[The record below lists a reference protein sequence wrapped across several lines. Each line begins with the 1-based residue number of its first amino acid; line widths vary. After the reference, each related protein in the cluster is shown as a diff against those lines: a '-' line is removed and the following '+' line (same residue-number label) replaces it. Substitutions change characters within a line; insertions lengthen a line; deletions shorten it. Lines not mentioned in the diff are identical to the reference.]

1 MFGFF
6 SITNLSKIGFSIL
19 WQSMSIVIS
28 TIFEYL
34 QDQRKTFLAEWS
46 LQQTTLES
54 VFLKIALEAEKK
66 EGEGEDDG
74 SV

>member
-1 MFGFF
+1 MDDN
-6 SITNLSKIGFSIL
+6 IK
-19 WQSMSIVIS
+19 IS

-54 VFLKIALEAEKK
+54 VFLKIALEAEEN